1 MTQRATLS
9 RQMPSRHPANQ
20 DSRTIRALRAIPFL
34 LVAASAALALTAGAA
49 HAQTTGTIAG
59 LVSNQKTG
67 KPMSF
72 ANVLVTGT
80 VLGANTKDDGS
91 FVIRAVPPGEHDLLV
106 SYMGFDAEHRT
117 VLVLAGDTVRVEVR
131 LRETVVREEK
141 EVLVVAER
149 PLVDVKRASTT
160 RSFNADE
167 LKTMTLQPTLESV
180 VEQQPGVTKDNNK
193 IHIRGGRAEETLF
206 IIDGVQMRDLIS
218 GDSKGTG
225 VSARSMAEVNIITG
239 GFDAK
244 YGQALSGVVDAK
256 TKDGGE
262 RYEGYIGYQTDRLF
276 GDEQQDFYE
285 FELGGPL
292 GILHPLLK
300 PIGGRGQE
308 RPTFYLSVGVELNNS
323 YLPAIDDLPDNR
335 HLRSDYRESILGATR
350 RYGEFFYPRANN
362 DWRVGFKTTW
372 KASAVDKFT
381 LGLNKSISFDEGFG
395 DTDVAAV
402 NRNVVNYAWGWR
414 NTFDHYYTSTN
425 DQNSFSFTWNRSLGT
440 SLSHQ
445 LKLTRYFSAN
455 HKDVAGKRW
464 DQYAIG
470 DSAVTQRPDTDPY
483 FRIAAE
489 GDAPSYTD
497 RWTKTWS
504 MDSDWI
510 RKWKRHDM
518 RWGLHSQYEVVQYLS
533 LDATTVSQARP
544 LGKEF
549 DLFKVTP
556 NTGALYLQDRMEYEG
571 LVAGV
576 GVRYDYW
583 FPGEQVE
590 QIYKERTSIIASD
603 ETAAEWLHDTHPL
616 FGHRFKGHLS
626 PRIEV
631 SHPITEK
638 DNLFFNYGHFTQR
651 PPYFYVYAK
660 SGSQS
665 AEEFPRIGNPNLNP
679 EISVQYELGAGH
691 TFHRDMAFKVSM
703 FYKDIYDYPTSATIT
718 LAEHTGSRSS
728 YFVYFNRDYA
738 RSRGVE
744 LELKKNKAGSRISWN
759 ASYTYALVKG
769 KSSDP
774 NNLALVRATGGD
786 ARETNLDEEYMW
798 WNRPH
803 KLTVWWDYKV
813 AVGDR
818 TARLAGVHLPQDLS
832 LNLYY
837 LIMSGRAYTPQD
849 IYGQDTGPAY
859 SRTGPIETAI
869 NGTIRQG
876 FRFVGHRW
884 EVTLQGWNLTDH
896 RTVLT
901 IDPVSGERYQMGKGS
916 LWNAYT
922 RNSYETTAEYDRR
935 IAYATTRYA
944 DPSMRSAP
952 RNVRLGLGVTL

>member
-1 MTQRATLS
+1 
-9 RQMPSRHPANQ
+9 MPSRRPA
-20 DSRTIRALRAIPFL
+20 DRYSRRIRAIRPIPLFL
-34 LVAASAALALTAGAA
+34 IAALTGLALAAAVA

-59 LVSNQKTG
+59 RVSNQKTG
-67 KPMSF
+67 KPLSF

-80 VLGANTKDDGS
+80 TLGAMTKDDGS
-91 FVIRAVPPGEHDLLV
+91 FLIRAVPPGEQDLLV
-106 SYMGFDAEHRT
+106 SYMGFDAEHRA

-167 LKTMTLQPTLESV
+167 LKSMTLQPSLESV

-193 IHIRGGRAEETLF
+193 IHIRGGRSEETLF

-218 GDSKGTG
+218 GDSKGNN

-256 TKDGGE
+256 TKEGGE
-262 RYEGYIGYQTDRLF
+262 RYVGYLGYQTDRLLN
-276 GDEQQDFYE
+276 DQQQDIYE

-292 GILHPLLK
+292 GVLHPLLK
-300 PIGGRGQE
+300 PLGGRGQE
-308 RPTFYLSVGVELNNS
+308 RPTFYLSLGVELKNS
-323 YLPAIDDLPDNR
+323 YLPGIDDLRGDR
-335 HLRSDYRESILGATR
+335 HLRSDYRDAIFGKGR
-350 RYGEFFYPRANN
+350 RYGEFLYPRSNN

-372 KASAVDKFT
+372 KASAVDKFS
-381 LGLNKSISFDEGFG
+381 LGLNKSLSFDQGFG
-395 DTDVAAV
+395 DSDVATV
-402 NRNVVNYAWGWR
+402 NRNVVNYAWSWR
-414 NTFDHYYTSTN
+414 DTFDHYYTSTN
-425 DQNSFSFTWNRSLGT
+425 DQNSFSVTWNRALGS

-445 LKLTRYFSAN
+445 LKLTRYFSSN

-464 DQYAIG
+464 DRYVLADAAIFE
-470 DSAVTQRPDTDPY
+470 RTDPY
-483 FRIAAE
+483 FRIAEE

-504 MDSDWI
+504 ADSDWI
-510 RKWKRHDM
+510 RKWKRHDL
-518 RWGLHSQYEVVQYLS
+518 RWGMRSQYEVVQYLS
-533 LDATTVSQARP
+533 LDATTVSSARP

-556 NTGALYLQDRMEYEG
+556 NTGALYVQDRMEYEG

-576 GVRYDYW
+576 GLRYDYW

-590 QIYKERTSIIASD
+590 RIYRDRSSIIATD
-603 ETAAEWLHDTHPL
+603 ETIAEWQRGTHAL
-616 FGHRFKGHLS
+616 FGRRFKGHLS

-631 SHPITEK
+631 SHPITEH

-660 SGSQS
+660 TGSQS

-691 TFHRDMAFKVSM
+691 TFRRDMAFKVSV

-718 LAEHTGSRSS
+718 LADRTTTRSS

-738 RSRGVE
+738 RSRGIE
-744 LELKKNKAGSRISWN
+744 LELKKNKAGGRISWN

-786 ARETNLDEEYMW
+786 ARETTLDEEYMW

-803 KLTVWWDYKV
+803 KFTAWFDYKV
-813 AVGDR
+813 AKGDR
-818 TARLAGVHLPQDLS
+818 TARLAGVRLPEDLS
-832 LNLYY
+832 LNLYW
-837 LIMSGRAYTPQD
+837 LVMSGRAYTPQD
-849 IYGQDTGPAY
+849 LFGQDTGPAY
-859 SRTGPIETAI
+859 SRNGPMETTL
-869 NGTIRQG
+869 NGTIRQA
-876 FRFVGHRW
+876 FRFADHRW
-884 EVTLQGWNLTDH
+884 EATLQGWNLTDH

-901 IDPVSGERYQMGKGS
+901 VDPVTGDLYRIGTGS
-916 LWNAYT
+916 LASI
-922 RNSYETTAEYDRR
+922 RPADL
-935 IAYATTRYA
+935 RYA
-944 DPSMRSAP
+944 MGRYSDPSMRSAP
-952 RNVRLGLGVTL
+952 RSIRLGLGVEL

>member
-1 MTQRATLS
+1 
-9 RQMPSRHPANQ
+9 MPSRRPAERYSLPLRQTRWNRLI
-20 DSRTIRALRAIPFL
+20 RTVP
-34 LVAASAALALTAGAA
+34 LALLGGWIGLGPAAGPAR
-49 HAQTTGTIAG
+49 AQTTGTIAG
-59 LVSNQKTG
+59 QVTNQKTG
-67 KPMSF
+67 RGLSY

-80 VLGANTKDDGS
+80 TLGANTREDGS
-91 FVIRAVPPGEHDLLV
+91 FLIRAVPPGEQNLQV
-106 SYMGFDAEHRT
+106 SYMGYDPEFRS
-117 VLVLAGDTVRVEVR
+117 VLVLAGDTVRVAVA

-141 EVLVVAER
+141 EVIVVAER

-167 LKTMTLQPTLESV
+167 LKAMTLEPSLESV
-180 VEQQPGVTKDNNK
+180 VEQQPGVTKDNK
-193 IHIRGGRAEETLF
+193 QIHIRGGRAEETLF

-218 GDSKGTG
+218 GDSKGSS

-256 TKDGGE
+256 TKEGGE
-262 RYEGYIGYQTDRLF
+262 AYAGYLGYTTDRLW

-292 GILHPLLK
+292 GILQPVLRPL
-300 PIGGRGQE
+300 GGRGQE
-308 RPTFYLSVGVELNNS
+308 RPTFYVNLGVELRNS
-323 YLPAIDDLPDNR
+323 YLPGIDDLPGKR
-335 HLRSDYRESILGATR
+335 RLRSNYEDGLPGGSMT
-350 RYGEFFYPRANN
+350 YGEFFYPRANN
-362 DWRVGFKTTW
+362 DWRLGLKTAW
-372 KASAVDKFT
+372 KASAVDKFSV
-381 LGLNKSISFDEGFG
+381 GVNKSLSFDQGF
-395 DTDVAAV
+395 DDSDVASV
-402 NRNVVNYAWGWR
+402 NRNVVNYAWSWR
-414 NTFDHYYTSTN
+414 DTFDHYYTSTH
-425 DQNSFSFTWNRSLGT
+425 DQNSASITWNRALGAG
-440 SLSHQ
+440 LSHQ
-445 LKLTRYFSAN
+445 LKVTRYFSST

-464 DQYAIG
+464 DQYALA
-470 DSAVTQRPDTDPY
+470 DSAIFDRVEPY

-489 GDAPSYTD
+489 GDAPSYSD

-504 MDSDWI
+504 GDSDWI
-510 RKWKRHDM
+510 RKWKRHDL

-533 LDATTVSQARP
+533 LDASTVSRERP

-549 DLFKVTP
+549 DLFRVTP
-556 NTGALYLQDRMEYEG
+556 NTGALYVQDRMEYEG

-576 GVRYDYW
+576 GLRYDYW

-590 QIYKERTSIIASD
+590 RLYRERRSLIATD
-603 ETAAEWLHDTHPL
+603 ETIAEWKRDTNSL
-616 FGHRFKGHLS
+616 FGRRYKGHLS

-631 SHPITEK
+631 SHPITDK

-679 EISVQYELGAGH
+679 EVSVQYELGAGH
-691 TFHRDMAFKVSM
+691 TFRHDMAFKVSM

-718 LAEHTGSRSS
+718 LADRTTTRSS

-738 RSRGVE
+738 RSRGIEV
-744 LELKKNKAGSRISWN
+744 ELKKNKAGGRISWN

-803 KLTVWWDYKV
+803 KLTVWFDYKI
-813 AVGDR
+813 AKGDR
-818 TARLAGVHLPQDLS
+818 TARLARVRLPEELS
-832 LNLYY
+832 LNLYW

-849 IYGQDTGPAY
+849 RFGSDTGPAY
-859 SRTGPIETAI
+859 SRNGPMETTL
-869 NGTIRQG
+869 NGSLRKG
-876 FRFVGHRW
+876 FRFAGHHW
-884 EVTLQGWNLTDH
+884 EVSLQGWNLTNH
-896 RTVLT
+896 RTVLV
-901 IDPVSGERYQMGKGS
+901 IDPVSGDRYQMGKGS
-916 LWNAYT
+916 LWNVYT
-922 RNSYETTAEYDRR
+922 SGLSPST
-935 IAYATTRYA
+935 IAWYAARYA

-952 RNVRLGLGVTL
+952 RNVRLGLGVDL

>member
-1 MTQRATLS
+1 MTQPATIP
-9 RQMPSRHPANQ
+9 RRMPSRHPAETP
-20 DSRTIRALRAIPFL
+20 SATIRTIPFL
-34 LVAASAALALTAGAA
+34 LLAALAGLAFATEAA
-49 HAQTTGTIAG
+49 RAQTTGTIAG
-59 LVSNQKTG
+59 RVSNQKTG
-67 KPMSF
+67 KAMSF

-80 VLGANTKDDGS
+80 TLGANTKDDGS
-91 FVIRAVPPGEHDLLV
+91 FLIRAVPPGEHDLLV
-106 SYMGFDAEHRT
+106 SYMGFDAQHRT
-117 VLVLAGDTVRVEVR
+117 VLVLVGDTVRVEIR
-131 LRETVVREEK
+131 LRETVVQEEK

-167 LKTMTLQPTLESV
+167 IKSMTLEPSLESV

-218 GDSKGTG
+218 GDSKGNN

-256 TKDGGE
+256 TKEGGD
-262 RYEGYIGYQTDRLF
+262 RYQGYLGYQTDRPL
-276 GDEQQDFYE
+276 GDRQEDIYE
-285 FELGGPL
+285 FELGGPF
-292 GILHPLLK
+292 GALHPLLR
-300 PIGGRGQE
+300 PLGGRGQG
-308 RPTFYLSVGVELNNS
+308 RPTFYLSVGVELKNS
-323 YLPAIDDLPDNR
+323 YLPGIDDLSGNR
-335 HLRSDYRESILGATR
+335 HLRSDYRESIFGANR
-350 RYGEFFYPRANN
+350 RYGEAFYPRASN

-372 KASAVDKFT
+372 KASAVDKFS
-381 LGLNKSISFDEGFG
+381 LGLNKSLSFDQGFG
-395 DTDVAAV
+395 DSDIATV
-402 NRNVVNYAWGWR
+402 NRNVVNYAWSWR
-414 NTFDHYYTSTN
+414 DAFDHYYTSTG
-425 DQNSFSFTWNRSLGT
+425 DQNSVSLTWNRSLGT
-440 SLSHQ
+440 NLSHQ
-445 LKLTRYFSAN
+445 LKLTRYFSSN

-464 DQYAIG
+464 DQYVLA
-470 DSAVTQRPDTDPY
+470 DSAIFQRTEPY
-483 FRIAAE
+483 FRIAEE
-489 GDAPSYTD
+489 GDASSYAD

-504 MDSDWI
+504 ADSDWI

-518 RWGLHSQYEVVQYLS
+518 RWGMRSQYEVVQYLS
-533 LDATTVSQARP
+533 LDATTVSRERP

-549 DLFKVTP
+549 DLFNVTP
-556 NTGALYLQDRMEYEG
+556 NTGALYVQDRMEYEG
-571 LVAGV
+571 LIAGV
-576 GVRYDYW
+576 GLRYDYW
-583 FPGEQVE
+583 FPGAQVE
-590 QIYKERTSIIASD
+590 RIYRERTSIIASD
-603 ETAAEWLHDTHPL
+603 ATVAEWQQATHPL

-631 SHPITEK
+631 SHPITDK

-660 SGSQS
+660 TGSQS

-718 LAEHTGSRSS
+718 LADRTTTRSS

-744 LELKKNKAGSRISWN
+744 MELKKNKAGGRISWN

-786 ARETNLDEEYMW
+786 ARETTLDEEYMW

-803 KLTVWWDYKV
+803 KVTVWFDYKV
-813 AVGDR
+813 SKGDR
-818 TARLAGVHLPQDLS
+818 TARIAGVRLPEEFS
-832 LNLYY
+832 LNLYW
-837 LIMSGRAYTPQD
+837 LAMSGRAYTPQD
-849 IYGQDTGPAY
+849 LFGQDTGPAF
-859 SRTGPIETAI
+859 SRNGSQETTL
-869 NGTIRQG
+869 NGTVRQG
-876 FRFVGHRW
+876 FGFAGHHW
-884 EVTLQGWNLTDH
+884 EVSLQGWNLTNH
-896 RTVLT
+896 RTVLV
-901 IDPVSGERYQMGKGS
+901 IDPASGGRYKMGKGS
-916 LWNAYT
+916 LWNVYT
-922 RNSYETTAEYDRR
+922 SGLSRETIAWYTA
-935 IAYATTRYA
+935 RYA

-952 RNVRLGLGVTL
+952 RNVRLSLGVDL

>member
-1 MTQRATLS
+1 MIGNATYS
-9 RQMPSRHPANQ
+9 RRMSLRHPANRC
-20 DSRTIRALRAIPFL
+20 SRTICAIRTIPFL
-34 LVAASAALALTAGAA
+34 LVAACAGLGLIAQAAS
-49 HAQTTGTIAG
+49 AQTTGTIAG
-59 LVSNQKTG
+59 RVTNQKTG
-67 KPMSF
+67 KGMSF

-80 VLGANTKDDGS
+80 AIGANTKDDGS
-91 FVIRAVPPGEHDLLV
+91 FLIRAVPPGEQDLTV
-106 SYMGFDAEHRT
+106 SYMGFDPEHRA
-117 VLVLAGDTVRVEVR
+117 VLVLAGDTVRVDVQ
-131 LRETVVREEK
+131 LRETVVRKEK

-167 LKTMTLQPTLESV
+167 LKSMTLQPTLESV

-218 GDSKGTG
+218 GDSKGSS

-256 TKDGGE
+256 TKEGGN
-262 RYEGYIGYQTDRLF
+262 RYEGYIGYQTDRPF
-276 GDEQQDFYE
+276 GKQQEDIYE

-292 GILHPLLK
+292 GVLHPLLK
-300 PIGGRGQE
+300 PLGGRGEE
-308 RPTFYLSVGVELNNS
+308 RPTFYLSVASELRNG
-323 YLPAIDDLPDNR
+323 YLPGIDDLPGHK
-335 HLRSDYRESILGATR
+335 HLRSSYSESLFGLG
-350 RYGEFFYPRANN
+350 RYGEAFYPRSNN

-372 KASAVDKFT
+372 KASAVDKFS

-395 DTDVAAV
+395 ESDIATV
-402 NRNVVNYAWGWR
+402 NRNVTSYAWTWR
-414 NTFDHYYTSTN
+414 DTFDHYYTSTS
-425 DQNSFSFTWNRSLGT
+425 DQNSFSLTWNRALGT

-455 HKDVAGKRW
+455 HKDVAGKNW
-464 DQYAIG
+464 SQYSMA
-470 DSAVTQRPDTDPY
+470 DSAIFNRPYPY

-504 MDSDWI
+504 ADSDWI

-518 RWGLHSQYEVVQYLS
+518 RWGMHAQYEVVQYLS
-533 LDATTVSQARP
+533 LDASTVSRARP

-549 DLFKVTP
+549 DLFNVTP
-556 NTGALYLQDRMEYEG
+556 NTGALYVQDRMEYEG

-576 GVRYDYW
+576 GLRYDYW

-590 QIYKERTSIIASD
+590 RIYNQRTNIIATD
-603 ETAAEWLHDTHPL
+603 ETVAEWRHDTRPL
-616 FGHRFKGHLS
+616 FGHRYKAHLS

-631 SHPITEK
+631 SHPITEN

-660 SGSQS
+660 TGSQS

-691 TFHRDMAFKVSM
+691 TFRRDMAFKVSM
-703 FYKDIYDYPTSATIT
+703 FYKDIYDYPTSATIS
-718 LAEHTGSRSS
+718 LADRTTTRSS

-738 RSRGVE
+738 RSRGIE
-744 LELKKNKAGSRISWN
+744 LELKKNKAGGRISWN
-759 ASYTYALVKG
+759 ASYTYSLVKG

-786 ARETNLDEEYMW
+786 ARETTLDEEYMW

-803 KLTVWWDYKV
+803 KLTVWFDYKV
-813 AVGDR
+813 AKGDK
-818 TARLAGVHLPQDLS
+818 TARIGGVHLPEDLS
-832 LNLYY
+832 LNLYWM
-837 LIMSGRAYTPQD
+837 IMSGRAYSPQD
-849 IYGQDTGPAY
+849 ILGQETGPAY
-859 SRTGPIETAI
+859 SRNGPLEMTL
-869 NGTIRQG
+869 NGTIRQA
-876 FRFVGHRW
+876 FRFANHRW
-884 EVTLQGWNLTDH
+884 EATVQAWNLTNY

-901 IDPVSGERYQMGKGS
+901 IDPVTGEVYRIGQGS
-916 LWNAYT
+916 LANSNVSAAYL
-922 RNSYETTAEYDRR
+922 AG
-935 IAYATTRYA
+935 RYS
-944 DPSMRSAP
+944 DPSMYSAP
-952 RNVRLGLGVTL
+952 RSIRLGLGVEL